1 MSLLKSAGWMLAG
14 ILGYLLMI
22 VSGLVLLSAFFL
34 TPTDLTATNVA
45 VLVVCVLVFLLGF
58 YLHFKNVRQ

>member
-45 VLVVCVLVFLLGF
+45 VLVVCALVFLLGF